1 MNQARFLDFNGEIFH
16 SEEAILKA
24 SNRNFRYGD
33 GVFESMRWENGT
45 VSLLNFH
52 AERLQKSMELLKM
65 EGGKRFSES
74 FLQDKIESLLRRN
87 SLRDQAC
94 RVRLSVFRDGE
105 GLYTPSTHESAY
117 LLEVATLD
125 KVSNVHNQAGLII
138 DVFTDHKKS
147 ANALAN
153 IKSAN
158 ALLYVLASI
167 YRKKHALDDVLLIN
181 EQGFLVESAN
191 SNIFIWYRNQL
202 YTPALSEGCVDGVM
216 RRSIIE
222 FAAANDIEII
232 EAQINT
238 QILNEAEEIFLTNA
252 VHGMQCVLGY
262 QKKRYFHKLSKE
274 LWRKYMQWQKELENQ
289 DAP

>member
-167 YRKKHALDDVLLIN
+167 YRKKHALDDVLLVN

-222 FAAANDIEII
+222 FATANDIEII

>member
-33 GVFESMRWENGT
+33 GVFESMRWENGS

-222 FAAANDIEII
+222 FATANDIEII

>member
-1 MNQARFLDFNGEIFH
+1 MNQARFLDFNGEISH

-33 GVFESMRWENGT
+33 GVFESMRWENGS

-222 FAAANDIEII
+222 FATANDIEII

-274 LWRKYMQWQKELENQ
+274 LWRKYLQWQKELENQ

>member
-33 GVFESMRWENGT
+33 GVFESMRWENGS

-222 FAAANDIEII
+222 FATANDIEII

-274 LWRKYMQWQKELENQ
+274 LWRKYLQWQKELENQ

>member
-24 SNRNFRYGD
+24 SNRSFRYGD

-52 AERLQKSMELLKM
+52 VERLQKSMDLLKI
-65 EGGKRFSES
+65 EGGRRFTED
-74 FLQDKIESLLRRN
+74 FLLDKIDSLLKRN
-87 SLRDQAC
+87 SLRDHSC

-105 GLYTPSTHESAY
+105 GLYTPLTHQSAY
-117 LLEVATLD
+117 LLEVSALD

-138 DVFTDHKKS
+138 DVFGDHKKS

-158 ALLYVLASI
+158 ALLYVLAGI
-167 YRKKHALDDVLLIN
+167 YRKKHALDDVLLVN
-181 EQGFLVESAN
+181 DQGFLVESAS

-216 RRSIIE
+216 RRSLIE

-274 LWRKYMQWQKELENQ
+274 LWRKYLQWQKELANQ

>member
-33 GVFESMRWENGT
+33 GVFESMRWENGS

-274 LWRKYMQWQKELENQ
+274 LWRKYLQWQKELENQ

>member
-222 FAAANDIEII
+222 FATANDIEII

-274 LWRKYMQWQKELENQ
+274 LWRKYLQWQKELENQ

>member
-1 MNQARFLDFNGEIFH
+1 MNQARFLDFNGEVFH

-24 SNRNFRYGD
+24 SNRSFRYGD
-33 GVFESMRWENGT
+33 AVFESMRWENGT
-45 VSLLNFH
+45 VSLLKLH
-52 AERLQKSMELLKM
+52 VERLQKSMELLKM
-65 EGGKRFSES
+65 EGGKRFTES
-74 FLQDKIESLLRRN
+74 FLHEKIDSLLKKN
-87 SLRDQAC
+87 SLLDRAC
-94 RVRLSVFRDGE
+94 RVRLSVFREGE
-105 GLYTPSTHESAY
+105 GLYTPSTHQSAY
-117 LLEVATLD
+117 LLEVSALD

-138 DVFTDHKKS
+138 DVFADHRKP

-153 IKSAN
+153 MKSAN
-158 ALLYVLASI
+158 ALLYVLAAI
-167 YRKKHALDDVLLIN
+167 YRKKNALDDVLLIN
-181 EQGFLVESAN
+181 EQGFLVESAS

-222 FAAANDIEII
+222 FAAANEIEII
-232 EAQINT
+232 EAQINV

-262 QKKRYFHKLSKE
+262 QKKRYFHKLSRE
-274 LWRKYMQWQKELENQ
+274 LWRKYLQWRKELANQ

>member
-33 GVFESMRWENGT
+33 GVFESMRWENGS

>member
-274 LWRKYMQWQKELENQ
+274 LWRKYLQWQKELENQ

>member
-33 GVFESMRWENGT
+33 GVFESMRWENGS

-74 FLQDKIESLLRRN
+74 FLQDKIESLLKRN

-222 FAAANDIEII
+222 FATANDIEII

-274 LWRKYMQWQKELENQ
+274 LWRKYLQWQKELENQ